1 MRARERVGTG
11 AWASAISRLS
21 DALSSCRQL
30 HGAIAFFLVRC
41 CGFVRFC
48 DALFGRRNEAI
59 GTGEQ
64 AEGPLHP
71 AGRRDR
77 LSAALLVGWSFL
89 GCAVAWC
96 VSGTALGGQLVIKV
110 VDRDSGEP
118 LTCRMHL
125 YQLNGKPRRVEK
137 TPYWHDH
144 FVVPGQ
150 IVLNLPNGQ
159 YTFELDRGPEYA
171 TRSGHFTIENFADDV
186 KVVDMKRH
194 VDMAAAGWYSGDLL
208 VRRPP
213 ADMKLL
219 ISAEDLRLAEV
230 VGALNGKAEGTGGGS
245 AARRAAASDRKSS
258 TEPTAAPGLPL
269 SWLGD
274 EQGYYRF
281 TAAAFGKGMPALSLL
296 GAPRPYPLPWEGGP
310 LDTAAIVEARD
321 QGVAWVDAVAASFWE
336 LPVLVAHRQ
345 IDSFQLAPPTITR
358 TGSDDA
364 EREGLPRDRK
374 QFLSPWGHAQWIQHI
389 YNQLLE
395 CGLRIPPSAA
405 SGSGISPNPVGYNR
419 MYVHVDGPFEPARWF
434 ESLKAGRVCVTNG
447 PLLQPR
453 VSGQLPGHVFSA
465 PEGKSIELEI
475 GLTLSTREPI
485 SYLEI
490 IKDGKVEQSIRFQDY
505 AASGRLP
512 PVVFEKS
519 GWFRIRA
526 VTDLPK
532 VYRFAS
538 TGPYYVEIGYQRRV
552 SRQAVRFFL
561 AWLDQSELRLE
572 KVPAAQRSKLMPAY
586 TEARRFWQEL
596 LTQAN
601 AD

>member
-1 MRARERVGTG
+1 MSDTLREPKRRAEELGRRTIDRAAEAEPSAARRRD
-11 AWASAISRLS
+11 AMASGRAGLRCQFPGRRWRL
-21 DALSSCRQL
+21 ALVWC
-30 HGAIAFFLVRC
+30 
-41 CGFVRFC
+41 
-48 DALFGRRNEAI
+48 LFGCLVW
-59 GTGEQ
+59 G
-64 AEGPLHP
+64 GPN
-71 AGRRDR
+71 
-77 LSAALLVGWSFL
+77 SS
-89 GCAVAWC
+89 
-96 VSGTALGGQLVIKV
+96 LGGQLVVKV

-125 YQLNGKPRRVEK
+125 YQVNGKPRRVDK

-144 FVVPGQ
+144 FVVSGQ

-194 VDMAAAGWYSGDLL
+194 VDMAAAGWFSGDLL

-213 ADMKLL
+213 AEMKLL
-219 ISAEDLRLAEV
+219 MSAEDLRLAEV
-230 VGALNGKAEGTGGGS
+230 VGAINGKTEGAGMPTPARRSGPADQKASTGPDAAEGQS
-245 AARRAAASDRKSS
+245 LR
-258 TEPTAAPGLPL
+258 
-269 SWLGD
+269 WLGD

-281 TAAAFGKGMPALSLL
+281 TAAAFGKGAPALSLL

-310 LDTAAIVEARD
+310 LDVAAVVAARD
-321 QGVAWVDAVAASFWE
+321 QGVAWIDAVAGFSWD
-336 LPVLVAHRQ
+336 LPVLAAHRQ
-345 IDSFQLAPPTITR
+345 IDSFELAPPTITR
-358 TGSDDA
+358 LGGD
-364 EREGLPRDRK
+364 EGEPEGLARDRK
-374 QFLSPWGHAQWIQHI
+374 QFPAPWGHAQWIQHI

-405 SGSGISPNPVGYNR
+405 SGSGIAPNPVGYNR
-419 MYVHVDGPFEPARWF
+419 MYVHIDGPFEPARWF
-434 ESLKAGRVCVTNG
+434 ESFKAGRVCVTNG

-465 PEGKSIELEI
+465 PEGQTIELEI

-490 IKDGKVEQSIRFQDY
+490 VKDGKVDKSIRFQDY

-512 PVVFEKS
+512 PVVFDKS

-526 VTDLPK
+526 VTDLPR

-538 TGPYYVEIGYQRRV
+538 TGPYYVEIGYQRRI
-552 SRQAVRFFL
+552 SRQAVQFFIG
-561 AWLDQSELRLE
+561 WLDQSELRLE
-572 KVPAAQRSKLMPAY
+572 KLPAAQRNRLAPAY
-586 TEARRFWQEL
+586 AEARQFWRQL
-596 LTQAN
+596 LDQAN
-601 AD
+601 AP

>member
-1 MRARERVGTG
+1 MKGTCRPLKRLTAGIGRRTTGRSSQPTLLLRPQRPLQLLLRRLLPRPRSFPVARPATAGG
-11 AWASAISRLS
+11 LLAARLG
-21 DALSSCRQL
+21 R
-30 HGAIAFFLVRC
+30 LVRAC
-41 CGFVRFC
+41 CLMGFL
-48 DALFGRRNEAI
+48 AWGS
-59 GTGEQ
+59 
-64 AEGPLHP
+64 
-71 AGRRDR
+71 AG
-77 LSAALLVGWSFL
+77 G
-89 GCAVAWC
+89 
-96 VSGTALGGQLVIKV
+96 ALGGQLVIKV

-125 YQLNGKPRRVEK
+125 YQANGKPRRVEK
-137 TPYWHDH
+137 TAYWHDH

-159 YTFELDRGPEYA
+159 YTFELERGPEYA

-213 ADMKLL
+213 AEMKLL
-219 ISAEDLRLAEV
+219 LSAEDLRLAEV
-230 VGALNGKAEGTGGGS
+230 VGAINGKAENAGGGS
-245 AARRAAASDRKSS
+245 PVRRAAAPASDHNSS
-258 TEPTAAPGLPL
+258 AAPAAAQEPSLT
-269 SWLGD
+269 WLGD

-296 GAPRPYPLPWEGGP
+296 GVPRPYPLPWDGGP
-310 LDTAAIVEARD
+310 LDAAAIVEARD
-321 QGVAWVDAVAASFWE
+321 QGVAWVDAVAGFSWE

-358 TGSDDA
+358 LGSDDV
-364 EREGLPRDRK
+364 ETDGLPRDRRK
-374 QFLSPWGHAQWIQHI
+374 FPPPWGHAQWIQHI

-465 PEGKSIELEI
+465 PEGQSIELEI

-490 IKDGKVEQSIRFQDY
+490 IKDGQVDKSIRFQEY

-512 PVVFEKS
+512 PVVFDKS

-538 TGPYYVEIGYQRRV
+538 TGPYYVEVGYQRRI
-552 SRQAVRFFL
+552 SRQAVQFFL
-561 AWLDQSELRLE
+561 EWLDQSESRLE
-572 KVPAAQRSKLMPAY
+572 KLPAAQRSKLAPAY
-586 TEARRFWQEL
+586 TEARRFWQKL
-596 LTQAN
+596 LEQAN
-601 AD
+601 AP

>member
-1 MRARERVGTG
+1 MGNTNRLLRRTTTGVDCQTSGWSPRRPLALQLPLNRFDFRRVGLAKIRTAMTRG
-11 AWASAISRLS
+11 SFLVLLGRL
-21 DALSSCRQL
+21 
-30 HGAIAFFLVRC
+30 AIACCLV
-41 CGFVRFC
+41 
-48 DALFGRRNEAI
+48 ALFGCC
-59 GTGEQ
+59 G
-64 AEGPLHP
+64 
-71 AGRRDR
+71 AG
-77 LSAALLVGWSFL
+77 
-89 GCAVAWC
+89 VAF
-96 VSGTALGGQLVIKV
+96 GGQLVIKV

-125 YQLNGKPRRVEK
+125 YQANGKPRRVEK

-144 FVVPGQ
+144 FVVAGQ
-150 IVLNLPNGQ
+150 ITLNLPNGQ

-213 ADMKLL
+213 AEMKLL
-219 ISAEDLRLAEV
+219 LSAEDLRLAEV
-230 VGALNGKAEGTGGGS
+230 VGAINGKAEGASGGTPG
-245 AARRAAASDRKSS
+245 RRAAPIAPERKSAE
-258 TEPTAAPGLPL
+258 EPAGARDQPL

-274 EQGYYRF
+274 QQGYYRF
-281 TAAAFGKGMPALSLL
+281 TAAVFGKGMPALSLL
-296 GAPRPYPLPWEGGP
+296 GASRPYPLPWDGGP
-310 LDTAAIVEARD
+310 LDAAAIATARD
-321 QGVAWVDAVAASFWE
+321 HGVGWVDAVAGFAWE

-345 IDSFQLAPPTITR
+345 INSFQLAPPTITR
-358 TGSDDA
+358 VGSADGESD
-364 EREGLPRDRK
+364 GLPRDRR
-374 QFLSPWGHAQWIQHI
+374 QYPAPWGHAQWIQHI

-434 ESLKAGRVCVTNG
+434 EALRAGRVCVTNG

-453 VSGQLPGHVFSA
+453 VSGQLPGHVFSV
-465 PEGKSIELEI
+465 PEGRSIELEI

-490 IKDGKVEQSIRFQDY
+490 IKDGKVEQSIRFQEY

-512 PVVFEKS
+512 PVVFDKS

-538 TGPYYVEIGYQRRV
+538 TGPYYVEVGYQRRI
-552 SRQAVRFFL
+552 SRQAVQFFMS
-561 AWLDQSELRLE
+561 WLDQSESRLE
-572 KVPAAQRSKLMPAY
+572 KLPAAQRSTFAPAY
-586 TEARRFWQEL
+586 AEARRFWQRL
-596 LTQAN
+596 LDQAN
-601 AD
+601 AP

>member
-1 MRARERVGTG
+1 MSDTLREPKRRAKERGRRTTDR
-11 AWASAISRLS
+11 SAVAEPSAARRRDAMDRGRAGLRCLCPGRRRRL
-21 DALSSCRQL
+21 ALVWC
-30 HGAIAFFLVRC
+30 
-41 CGFVRFC
+41 
-48 DALFGRRNEAI
+48 LFGC
-59 GTGEQ
+59 
-64 AEGPLHP
+64 
-71 AGRRDR
+71 
-77 LSAALLVGWSFL
+77 LVWGGSN
-89 GCAVAWC
+89 
-96 VSGTALGGQLVIKV
+96 SSLGGQLVVKV

-125 YQLNGKPRRVEK
+125 YQVNGKPRRVEK

-171 TRSGHFTIENFADDV
+171 TRTGHFTIENFADDV

-194 VDMAAAGWYSGDLL
+194 VDMAAAGWFSGDLL

-213 ADMKLL
+213 AEMKLL
-219 ISAEDLRLAEV
+219 MSAEDLRLAEV
-230 VGALNGKAEGTGGGS
+230 VGAINGKTEGAGTP
-245 AARRAAASDRKSS
+245 APARRSGPADQKASMGPDAADGQLLR
-258 TEPTAAPGLPL
+258 
-269 SWLGD
+269 WLGD

-281 TAAAFGKGMPALSLL
+281 TAAAFGKGSPALSLL

-310 LDTAAIVEARD
+310 LDVAAVVAARD
-321 QGVAWVDAVAASFWE
+321 QGVAWIDAVAGFSWD
-336 LPVLVAHRQ
+336 LPVLAAHRQ
-345 IDSFQLAPPTITR
+345 IDSFALAPPTITR
-358 TGSDDA
+358 LGGD
-364 EREGLPRDRK
+364 EGEPDGLARDRK
-374 QFLSPWGHAQWIQHI
+374 QFPAPWGHAQWIQHI

-419 MYVHVDGPFEPARWF
+419 MYVHIDGPFEPARWF
-434 ESLKAGRVCVTNG
+434 ESFKAGRVCVTNG

-465 PEGKSIELEI
+465 PEGQTIELEI

-490 IKDGKVEQSIRFQDY
+490 VKDGRVDKSIRFQDY

-512 PVVFEKS
+512 PVVFDKS

-538 TGPYYVEIGYQRRV
+538 TGPYYVEIGYQRRI
-552 SRQAVRFFL
+552 SRQAVQFFIG
-561 AWLDQSELRLE
+561 WLDQSELRLE
-572 KVPAAQRSKLMPAY
+572 RLPAAQRNRLAPAY
-586 TEARRFWQEL
+586 AEARQFWRQL
-596 LTQAN
+596 LDQAN
-601 AD
+601 AP

>member
-1 MRARERVGTG
+1 MSDTMSEPNRRATEIGRRTNGRVTEAERSPG
-11 AWASAISRLS
+11 RRS
-21 DALSSCRQL
+21 DA
-30 HGAIAFFLVRC
+30 IADRPGLRCLPMGRVRRLALVWC
-41 CGFVRFC
+41 
-48 DALFGRRNEAI
+48 LFGCFVWCGSN
-59 GTGEQ
+59 
-64 AEGPLHP
+64 
-71 AGRRDR
+71 
-77 LSAALLVGWSFL
+77 WS
-89 GCAVAWC
+89 
-96 VSGTALGGQLVIKV
+96 LGGQLVVKV

-125 YQLNGKPRRVEK
+125 YQVNGKPRRVEK
-137 TPYWHDH
+137 TLYWHDH

-171 TRSGHFTIENFADDV
+171 TRSGHFAIENFADDV

-213 ADMKLL
+213 AEMKLL
-219 ISAEDLRLAEV
+219 MSAEDLRLAEV
-230 VGALNGKAEGTGGGS
+230 VGALNGKAEVAGGEPPT
-245 AARRAAASDRKSS
+245 RRAASDHKNQ
-258 TEPTAAPGLPL
+258 TESAAPQQQPL
-269 SWLGD
+269 TWLGD

-281 TAAAFGKGMPALSLL
+281 TAAAFGKGKPALSLL
-296 GAPRPYPLPWEGGP
+296 GASRPYPLSWEGGP
-310 LDTAAIVEARD
+310 LDVAAVAAARD
-321 QGVAWVDAVAASFWE
+321 RGVAWIDAVAGFSWD

-358 TGSDDA
+358 SGGDESET
-364 EREGLPRDRK
+364 EGLPRDRK
-374 QFLSPWGHAQWIQHI
+374 QFPAPWGHAQWIQHI

-453 VSGQLPGHVFSA
+453 VAGQLPGHVFSA
-465 PEGKSIELEI
+465 PEGRAIELEI

-490 IKDGKVEQSIRFQDY
+490 IKDGKVEKSIRFQDY

-538 TGPYYVEIGYQRRV
+538 TGPYYVEIGYQRRI
-552 SRQAVRFFL
+552 SRQAVQFFID
-561 AWLDQSELRLE
+561 WLDQSELRLE
-572 KVPAAQRSKLMPAY
+572 KLSAAQRSKLTPAY
-586 TEARRFWQEL
+586 TEARRFWREL
-596 LTQAN
+596 LAQAN